1 MTPSRPDRAGARDS
15 LPTLEPVRL
24 ARADRREVLLDAA
37 LALVAAGDVDAVSI
51 ESVADRA
58 GVSRP
63 LVYKHFANRGDILIA
78 LYQRESERLHKDLS
92 IDVIAA
98 GTVEEQYRALFR
110 GSMRAA
116 KERGQI
122 FERLRAAAGMN
133 GQLREVARE
142 RDRQTVAY
150 YARHAVAEFG
160 IAKVEAESITA
171 MLLGAIAPALSLW
184 HAHPTDGHASD
195 LEDAYMIIVSGALDR
210 LRAATRRPARR
221 TQVRTRSKST

>member
-1 MTPSRPDRAGARDS
+1 MTPSRAGGAGARES

-37 LALVAAGDVDAVSI
+37 LALVTAGDVDAVSI

-78 LYQRESERLHKDLS
+78 LYLRESERLHKDLAV
-92 IDVIAA
+92 DVVAA
-98 GTVEEQYRALFR
+98 GTVEDQYRALFR

-122 FERLRAAAGMN
+122 FERLRAAAGMSP
-133 GQLREVARE
+133 QLREVARE
-142 RDRQTVAY
+142 RDRKTVAY
-150 YARHAVAEFG
+150 YARHAVTEFG
-160 IAKVEAESITA
+160 IARAEAESVTA
-171 MLLGAIAPALSLW
+171 MLLGAIAPALALW
-184 HAHPTDGHASD
+184 HARPTNDYAVK
-195 LEDAYMIIVSGALDR
+195 LEDAYMTIVSGTLDR
-210 LRAATRRPARR
+210 LR
-221 TQVRTRSKST
+221 VSS

>member
-1 MTPSRPDRAGARDS
+1 MTPSRPGGAGARES

-37 LALVAAGDVDAVSI
+37 LALVTAGDVDAVSI

-78 LYQRESERLHKDLS
+78 LYHRESERLHKDLS
-92 IDVIAA
+92 VDVVAA
-98 GTVEEQYRALFR
+98 GTVEDQYRALFR

-122 FERLRAAAGMN
+122 FERLRAAAGMSP
-133 GQLREVARE
+133 QLREVARE
-142 RDRQTVAY
+142 RDRKTVAY
-150 YARHAVAEFG
+150 YARHAVAELG
-160 IAKVEAESITA
+160 IARAEAESVTA
-171 MLLGAIAPALSLW
+171 MLLGAIAPALALW
-184 HAHPTDGHASD
+184 HAHPTNDHAVK
-195 LEDAYMIIVSGALDR
+195 LEDAYMTIVSGTLDR
-210 LRAATRRPARR
+210 LRAKA
-221 TQVRTRSKST
+221 